1 MVNDVYLFLRYLF
14 YLVMM
19 RFYLILNGDVF
30 DLI

>member
-1 MVNDVYLFLRYLF
+1 MVNGVYLFLRYLF

>member
-1 MVNDVYLFLRYLF
+1 MVNDAYLFLRYLF